1 MTAFRFLTAGESHG
15 PALGVTVEGVPAG
28 LALTE
33 DIIAVDLSRRQK
45 GYGRGARQAIEQ
57 DRAEILG
64 GVRHGHTLGSPI
76 LLLVRN
82 RDWENWTKVM
92 QVGPLTDEEAAEL
105 AALAEGGNKRA
116 TPVTRVRPGHA
127 DLAGALKYGFNDV
140 RNVLERASARET
152 AARVAAGAVA
162 RAFLGELGIE
172 TWSFTAEVGGVA
184 VDPANCTR
192 SRDEADGSPLRCPDP
207 AAEAAMIARI
217 DEARSGGDTV
227 GGVFEVVVHGLP
239 IGLGSYVHW
248 DRRLDAALAAGVMSI
263 NIVKGVEFGLGFEQ
277 TRRFGSAVHDVI
289 AGRNDVGHWV
299 HRSNN
304 AGGLTGGVTN
314 GEPLVVRGAVKPIST
329 LARPLPSA
337 DLITGE
343 AVEKA
348 HYERSDI
355 SVVPAAGVVAEAMVM
370 LTLASF
376 VMEKVGG
383 DTVEDVAASLATYR
397 ARIARAP
404 QVPVAGGVRE
414 GGAARDDGERPRP
427 AHGLTGSDEAGSGGD
442 D

>member
-15 PALGVTVEGVPAG
+15 PALGATIEGVPAG
-28 LALTE
+28 LALSE
-33 DIIAVDLSRRQK
+33 DDLAVDLARRQR
-45 GYGRGARQAIEQ
+45 GYGRGARQAIEL

-64 GVRHGHTLGSPI
+64 GVRHGRTLGSPI

-82 RDWENWTKVM
+82 RDWENWTRVM
-92 QVGPLTDEEAAEL
+92 QVGPLDDAEAAEL
-105 AALAEGGNKRA
+105 FGAAESGNKRA

-140 RNVLERASARET
+140 RDVLERASARET
-152 AARVAAGAVA
+152 AARVAAGGVA
-162 RAFLGELGIE
+162 RAFLRTLGIE
-172 TWSFTAEVGGVA
+172 CWSFTAEVGGVA
-184 VDPANCTR
+184 LDPANATR
-192 SRDEADGSPLRCPDP
+192 SRDDADASPLRCPDP
-207 AAEAAMIARI
+207 DAETAMIARI
-217 DEARSGGDTV
+217 DEARSNGDTV

-248 DRRLDAALAAGVMSI
+248 DRRLDAALAAAVMSI

-289 AGRNDVGHWV
+289 EGRQPDGQWV

-343 AVEKA
+343 AVDKA

-370 LTLASF
+370 LTLAAF
-376 VMEKVGG
+376 VVEKFGG
-383 DTVEDVAASLATYR
+383 DTVGDIEANLAAYR
-397 ARIARAP
+397 ERIATAP
-404 QVPVAGGVRE
+404 DAPVAGGAGRP
-414 GGAARDDGERPRP
+414 GAAATVLAG
-427 AHGLTGSDEAGSGGD
+427 TDEAGSGGD

>member
-1 MTAFRFLTAGESHG
+1 MAA
-15 PALGVTVEGVPAG
+15 PWV
-28 LALTE
+28 
-33 DIIAVDLSRRQK
+33 
-45 GYGRGARQAIEQ
+45 
-57 DRAEILG
+57 
-64 GVRHGHTLGSPI
+64 SPI
-76 LLLVRN
+76 LLTVEN
-82 RDWENWTKVM
+82 RDWENWTQVM
-92 QVGPLTDEEAAEL
+92 ATGPLSDADAAEL
-105 AALAEGGNKRA
+105 LAAADGGNKRA

-140 RNVLERASARET
+140 RDVLERASARET
-152 AARVAAGAVA
+152 TARVAAGGVA
-162 RAFLGELGIE
+162 RAYLRALGIE

-184 VDPANCTR
+184 VDPARSTR
-192 SRDEADGSPLRCPDP
+192 SRDEADASPLRCPDP
-207 AAEAAMIARI
+207 DAETAMIARI
-217 DEARSGGDTV
+217 DEARSAGDTV

-248 DRRLDAALAAGVMSI
+248 DRRLDAALAAAVMSI
-263 NIVKGVEFGLGFEQ
+263 NIVKGVEIGLGFEQ

-289 AGRNDVGHWV
+289 EGRDAGGRWI

-343 AVEKA
+343 AVDKA

-355 SVVPAAGVVAEAMVM
+355 SVVPAAGVVGEAMVM
-370 LTLASF
+370 LVLAAA
-376 VMEKVGG
+376 VAEKFGG
-383 DTVEDVAASLATYR
+383 DTMGDVQANLATYQ
-397 ARIARAP
+397 ARIAAAP
-404 QVPVAGGVRE
+404 EAPVAGGT
-414 GGAARDDGERPRP
+414 GATAATASTAP
-427 AHGLTGSDEAGSGGD
+427 AHGLAGTDEAGSGGD

>member
-1 MTAFRFLTAGESHG
+1 VSAFRFLTAGESHG
-15 PALGVTVEGVPAG
+15 PSLAATIEGVPAG
-28 LALTE
+28 LGLTE
-33 DIIAVDLSRRQK
+33 DAIAADLARRQR
-45 GYGRGARQAIEQ
+45 GYGRGARQSIEQ

-64 GVRHGHTLGSPI
+64 GVRHGRTLGSPI

-92 QVGPLTDEEAAEL
+92 QVGPLTDDESAEL
-105 AALAEGGNKRA
+105 AAAADAGNKRA

-140 RNVLERASARET
+140 RDVLERASARET

-162 RAFLGELGIE
+162 RVFLRELAIE
-172 TWSFTAEVGGVA
+172 VWSFTAEVGGVA
-184 VDPANCTR
+184 IDPAAATR
-192 SRDEADGSPLRCPDP
+192 TREETEETPLRCPDP
-207 AAEAAMIARI
+207 TAETAMIARI
-217 DEARSGGDTV
+217 DEARSSGDTV

-248 DRRLDAALAAGVMSI
+248 DRRLDAALAAAVMSI

-277 TRRFGSAVHDVI
+277 TRRFGSGAHDVI
-289 AGRNDVGHWV
+289 EGRDDDGRWV
-299 HRSNN
+299 HRTNN
-304 AGGLTGGVTN
+304 AGGLTGGVSN
-314 GEPLVVRGAVKPIST
+314 GQPLVVRGAVKPIST

-343 AVEKA
+343 PVEQA

-370 LTLASF
+370 LTIARF
-376 VMEKVGG
+376 VVEKFGG
-383 DTVEDVAASLATYR
+383 DSMDDVRAGLSTYQ
-397 ARIARAP
+397 ARIATAP
-404 QVPVAGGVRE
+404 PAPVAGGRR
-414 GGAARDDGERPRP
+414 GPDTSMG
-427 AHGLTGSDEAGSGGD
+427 HGLTGTDEAGSGGD